1 MITCPTIV
9 IFIAMYLPFIACSSQ
24 SCVKDIIHDFEQMKV
39 DVARS
44 KAAVKTAFFAA
55 LSPHFTL
62 TGINAI
68 LKFDD
73 VKLNRGEAYDPSTG
87 VFTARVPGLYHFS
100 CMILAN
106 HGAVVH
112 YQLNKND
119 QPYILGYSHK
129 GLSADSST
137 ISAVME
143 LAAGDRV
150 FIKHRHT
157 GASEVVFG
165 AAHTSFSGYFI
176 AP

>member
-9 IFIAMYLPFIACSSQ
+9 IFIAIYLPFIACSSQ
-24 SCVKDIIHDFEQMKV
+24 TCVRDIIDDFEQMKV

-44 KAAVKTAFFAA
+44 KAVKTAFFAA
-55 LSPHFTL
+55 LTPHFTL
-62 TGINAI
+62 TGINAV
-68 LKFDD
+68 LEFDD
-73 VKLNRGEAYDPSTG
+73 VKVNRGEAYDPSTG

-100 CMILAN
+100 CMLLAN

-119 QPYILGYSHK
+119 QPYILGYSHR
-129 GLSADSST
+129 GLAADSST

-150 FIKHRHT
+150 FIKHRAR
-157 GASEVVFG
+157 ASEVVFG
-165 AAHTSFSGYFI
+165 AAHTSFSGYSI

>member
-1 MITCPTIV
+1 MITCPMIV
-9 IFIAMYLPFIACSSQ
+9 IFMAMSLPFIACSSQ
-24 SCVKDIIHDFEQMKV
+24 SCVMDILDDFEQMKV

-44 KAAVKTAFFAA
+44 KAVKTAFFAA
-55 LSPHFTL
+55 LTPHFTL
-62 TGINAI
+62 TGINAV

-73 VKLNRGEAYDPSTG
+73 VRVNRGKAYDPSTG

-106 HGAVVH
+106 HRAVVH

-119 QPYILGYSHK
+119 QPYILGYSHR
-129 GLSADSST
+129 GLAADSST

-143 LAAGDRV
+143 LAVGDRV
-150 FIKHRHT
+150 FVKHRHT

-176 AP
+176 HE